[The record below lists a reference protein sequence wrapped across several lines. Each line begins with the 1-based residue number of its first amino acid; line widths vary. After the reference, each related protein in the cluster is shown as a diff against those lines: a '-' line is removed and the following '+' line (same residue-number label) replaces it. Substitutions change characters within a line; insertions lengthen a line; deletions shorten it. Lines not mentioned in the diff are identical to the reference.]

1 MSRDPEARA
10 RRLFQVSV
18 ALVAAMALFGYGVAA
33 GVNRLPPVP
42 ALAGLYR
49 MVSEVLTPSD
59 RILETEAPDPDAPAA
74 RALRPDAMAPGLTL
88 VAGISQ
94 GRDTRVVVIDAQGT
108 VHQQWDLAWT
118 EVWPEDEGEFPEG
131 RRPEAGMYLHGVT
144 LLPGGDLV
152 ANFEHLSTF
161 RMDVCGNVV
170 WKRDN
175 LGHHSAHYSA
185 GDDTIWVAA
194 ERYIAAPPTGYPLH
208 DAPLRSWTA
217 QQLSPGGEVLRDI
230 PVIEILIR
238 NDLEGLLYL
247 SSLHNAAPFP
257 VSGDTLHLND
267 VEVFPAGLE
276 SAVFAPGDLML
287 SLRNINTVLVVDPQ
301 SLEVKFITTG
311 AVVRHHDPDFMAGDV
326 ISIFDNQNFTLDGP
340 EAKPAS
346 RIVEID
352 AATGARRTVLGDT
365 PETQFFTNI
374 MGTHQRLA
382 NGNILVNESARGRI
396 LEFTP
401 SGALAFSYDN
411 RVGAGRNGRTF
422 AARRLPPD
430 MDAAFFTDRQQEC
443 TQ

>member
-1 MSRDPEARA
+1 
-10 RRLFQVSV
+10 
-18 ALVAAMALFGYGVAA
+18 MALFGYGVAA
-33 GVNRLPPVP
+33 GLNRLPPVP
-42 ALAGLYR
+42 ALAGLYQ
-49 MVSEVLTPSD
+49 MVSEVLAPSD
-59 RILETEAPDPDAPAA
+59 RILQTEAPDPDAPAA

-118 EVWPEDEGEFPEG
+118 EVWPEDEGDFPEG
-131 RRPEAGMYLHGVT
+131 RRPQAGMYLHGVT

-161 RMDVCGNVV
+161 RMDACGNLV

-175 LGHHSAHYSA
+175 LGHHSTHYSA
-185 GDDTIWVAA
+185 VDDTIWVSA
-194 ERYIAAPPTGYPLH
+194 ERYIAEPPTGYPMQ

-217 QQLSPGGEVLRDI
+217 QQLSPAGEVLRDI
-230 PVIEILIR
+230 PVIDILIR

-247 SSLHNAAPFP
+247 SSLRNAAPFP
-257 VSGDTLHLND
+257 VAGDTLHLND
-267 VEVFPAGLE
+267 VEVFPAGLD
-276 SAVFAPGDLML
+276 SAIFAPGDLML

-301 SLEVKFITTG
+301 NLEVKFITTG

-326 ISIFDNQNFTLDGP
+326 ISIFDNRNFTLDGP
-340 EAKPAS
+340 EAAPAS

-374 MGTHQRLA
+374 MGTHQRLS
-382 NGNILVNESARGRI
+382 NGNILVNESERGRI

-411 RVGAGRNGRTF
+411 RVGPRRNGRTL
-422 AARRLPPD
+422 AARRLPPN
-430 MDAAFFTDRQQEC
+430 MDAAFFNDRQQEC